1 MNRKRSA
8 GALAA
13 LFSAVL
19 LLALLSACG
28 GSAAKNVPVS
38 DVSAAVVSALG
49 NADTLAASD
58 GMFLGLTGLGAE
70 ELGEY
75 AILLNV
81 YGTNVDEFGV
91 FKGGTGSMDAA
102 ALKAAAEDYLQK
114 RLAAWM
120 DEYMPE
126 EKPKLT
132 DAEVRTRGDYVMY
145 CILSDADK
153 RAAFDAFE
161 QALR

>member
-1 MNRKRSA
+1 MNAKTARRA
-8 GALAA
+8 LPALLGAL
-13 LFSAVL
+13 L
-19 LLALLSACG
+19 LLSLLTACG
-28 GSAAKNVPVS
+28 GSAAKNVPVA
-38 DVSAAVVSALG
+38 DVAQAVVSALG
-49 NADTLAASD
+49 KGDSLAASD
-58 GMFLGLTGLGAE
+58 GMFLGLTRLKAE
-70 ELGEY
+70 DLGEY
-75 AILLNV
+75 QILLNV

-91 FKGGTGSMDAA
+91 FKAGTGSMDAA

-126 EKPKLT
+126 EKPKLSG
-132 DAEVRTRGDYVMY
+132 AEVRTQGDYVIY
-145 CILSDADK
+145 CILSDADR